1 MAVAPALAAAGGGGV
16 GIGTIIGGIGT
27 LGGLMGGKDAKRQG
41 DKALSQS
48 ADQAAWVKSLYND
61 RKQQIEAVKA
71 WADEQG
77 LLSPQ
82 AMWDKTDS
90 ATAASRARDSK
101 NLVANLFKTGG
112 YKHGE
117 TAAENILANAELAH
131 ASQRD
136 QQYLSMAIDS
146 FGRRLTLAAAPS
158 DTSLIGQSVQ
168 AGQHQSDMLLQNSQA
183 NRAGAYGAL
192 GGLGDAWAKW
202 EAYNQTRKQAQS
214 TVEGAMPSG
223 PQGDMGFGQYNTQGM
238 DQSYNFPQG
247 SAGAFG

>member
-1 MAVAPALAAAGGGGV
+1 MAVAPALAAPSAIGTAIS
-16 GIGTIIGGIGT
+16 GIGV

-41 DKALSQS
+41 DKALDQS
-48 ADQAAWVKSLYND
+48 AQQAEWVRSLYND
-61 RKQQIEAVKA
+61 RSKQIEAVKQ

-90 ATAASRARDSK
+90 ATASSRARDTR
-101 NLVANLFKTGG
+101 NLVAGLFKTGG
-112 YKHGE
+112 YRPGE

-146 FGRRLTLAAAPS
+146 FGRRLTLATAP
-158 DTSLIGQSVQ
+158 TETGLVGQAVN
-168 AGQHQSDMLLQNSQA
+168 AGQNQSALMLNNA
-183 NRAGAYGAL
+183 ERNKAGAYGAL

-202 EAYNQTRKQAQS
+202 EAYNQTRKSAQDNVHPVTDRVS
-214 TVEGAMPSG
+214 DM
-223 PQGDMGFGQYNTQGM
+223 GDIGFGQFNTQGM
-238 DQSYNFPQG
+238 DQSYNQPG
-247 SAGAFG
+247 TVGAFG